1 MDFSFGFHS
10 LGFWLDLILFMFD
23 LVGFRVDSDLI
34 WLHFGLILV
43 LTALRALEEVL
54 GLARTS

>member
-10 LGFWLDLILFMFD
+10 VGFWLDLILFMFD

-43 LTALRALEEVL
+43 LTALRTLEEVL